1 MTQLEYNLMQI
12 QEEIMEKK
20 AAKIF
25 NFASG
30 IVPQNPILPIIP
42 KRVGP
47 ITMSYLSR
55 LGQQIR
61 GI

>member
-25 NFASG
+25 
-30 IVPQNPILPIIP
+30 PIIP